1 VLPAIQCKLIL
12 RIVPDVNDCFFT
24 VQTPCCKILLSKG
37 STCDVVDPQ
46 TPFASG
52 TSTHYLFISQAFRC
66 LFLTLAALFL
76 AAEASPID
84 ALNPSIHEGVE
95 ISQRHTEKGKS
106 REISA
111 RALGDVEVPLALAA
125 DVKRLQTQLETRRAK
140 SFAKDSQPM
149 LDLRNKQPRSMI
161 DMWNEAPSQG
171 TEPEVELM
179 PLSDRAYSP
188 ISKSLPVE
196 GSMPWKSGVQAKSS
210 KSLKTRPQSSR
221 DHADSYRCLRVFD
234 CM

>member
-1 VLPAIQCKLIL
+1 
-12 RIVPDVNDCFFT
+12 
-24 VQTPCCKILLSKG
+24 
-37 STCDVVDPQ
+37 
-46 TPFASG
+46 
-52 TSTHYLFISQAFRC
+52 
-66 LFLTLAALFL
+66 L

-95 ISQRHTEKGKS
+95 ISQGHTEKGKS
-106 REISA
+106 REFSA

-149 LDLRNKQPRSMI
+149 LDLWNKQPRSMI

-210 KSLKTRPQSSR
+210 KSLKARPQSLR